1 MKPLR
6 WRKLTFRQATEADV
20 PALLALARDHLWGAE
35 VYTAVK
41 LSGAQPEIGS
51 LWTGSDAKNR
61 LRLAVYDNGA
71 YITYLTRRGCIAA
84 RPPETGQEPGM
95 FARPGRRDRLCR
107 MVYRGGAVPFP
118 SDARPL
124 RGPALLAMYE
134 TVKEPGVRSEHTE
147 KRYVFRARSVNAG
160 LAETFGI
167 CEDGRLAA
175 TASVAA
181 QNETAALIGDVYTVY
196 QYRYQGYASRLTK
209 ACVAHARQRNLTPT
223 LYCEKPLR
231 KFYRKLGFVEAS
243 R

>member
-1 MKPLR
+1 M
-6 WRKLTFRQATEADV
+6 
-20 PALLALARDHLWGAE
+20 PALLAFTREHPWGAE
-35 VYTAVK
+35 IYTAVK

-51 LWTGSDAKNR
+51 LWTGSDGHGR
-61 LRLAVYDNGA
+61 LRLVIYDNGA
-71 YITYLTRRGCIAA
+71 YVTYLTARRCIAA
-84 RPPETGQEPGM
+84 RPPEDEEGLAL
-95 FARPGRRDRLCR
+95 FAPPKRRDRLCR
-107 MVYRGGAVPFP
+107 MVYRGGEIPFP
-118 SDARPL
+118 RGVQPL

-167 CEDGRLAA
+167 CEDGQLAS

-181 QNETAALIGDVYTVY
+181 ENGTAALIGDVYTVY
-196 QYRYQGYASRLTK
+196 RYRYQGYAAQLTR
-209 ACVAHARQRNLTPT
+209 ACVAHAQDQGLIPT

-231 KFYRKLGFVEAS
+231 RFYRKLGF

>member
-1 MKPLR
+1 M
-6 WRKLTFRQATEADV
+6 

-51 LWTGSDAKNR
+51 LWTGSDEKNR

-84 RPPETGQEPGM
+84 RPPEAGEGPGM

-118 SDARPL
+118 SGVQLL

-134 TVKEPGVRSEHTE
+134 AVREPGVRGENTE

-167 CEDGRLAA
+167 YEDGKLAA

-181 QNETAALIGDVYTVY
+181 MNEAAALIGDVYTVY
-196 QYRYQGYASRLTK
+196 QYRYQGYAARLTK
-209 ACVAHARQRNLTPT
+209 ACVARAKQQGLTPI
-223 LYCEKPLR
+223 LYCEKSLR
-231 KFYRKLGFVEAS
+231 KFYRKLEFGEVFPGYAKIFPI